1 LVHDDTEDLA
11 AENARLREELRSL
24 KARLSNSPVGSPSSE
39 QVYQSI
45 FRLSPSNITVTR
57 FEDGTYYD
65 VNDTFCRTIDVSRE
79 RALTESSLSLNLW
92 VDRSARDKIK
102 SLLKRDGAY
111 TNVEIDYYTAGG
123 VVLHMLQS
131 AELVTIGDARYII
144 GVSTDITDRKQAEAT
159 LARERERL
167 SVTLQSLS
175 DGVLAVDADRRVE
188 ILNRVAAGFLGVAP
202 TSALGQ
208 PVEGLLRLLDGT
220 SREPVTDVFGTL
232 LEDLDRTSPF
242 VLVAKDGTERMVV
255 VDGAPIATPEGRTGT
270 VLVLRDVTVQLQM
283 EEHLRKASR
292 LESLGILAG
301 GIAHDFNN
309 VLMGIKS
316 NITFARTR
324 DAEEQERQEALE
336 DVEAAVRHAR
346 DLTQQLLT
354 FSRGGTPI
362 RSNASVRE
370 LVEEVTGF
378 ALRGSAIGFEL
389 DLAQDLSAAEVD
401 RSQIS
406 QVIENLVVNAAQAMA
421 EGGSLRVTGDNTVV
435 GDDSPLPLSAG
446 RYVRISVEDTGPGI
460 ADLDLPR
467 IFDPFFSKRP
477 GGTGLGLSIV
487 HSVVK
492 RHDGCVQV
500 QSQVGKGTRFDVYL
514 PASDKAYER
523 RHIGSSTP
531 RFGNERILV
540 MDDDAMVRRSLQRL
554 LKQLG
559 YRVEV
564 VPDGNSAVEVFE
576 RALAQ
581 STPFALVFLDLT
593 VPGGTGGKDAARKL
607 RQLSS
612 TTPIVVSSGYSNDT
626 VMANPQAYGFDA
638 CIAKPHQAEELRQV
652 LDALLGEAQPD

>member
-1 LVHDDTEDLA
+1 MHDDTQELA
-11 AENARLREELRSL
+11 AENARLREELRTL
-24 KARLSNSPVGSPSSE
+24 KARLSDSPRESPSSE

-45 FRLSPSNITVTR
+45 FRLSPSVITVTR

-65 VNDTFCRTIDVSRE
+65 VNDAFCRTSGVARE
-79 RALTESSLSLNLW
+79 QALTESSLSLNLW
-92 VDRSARDKIK
+92 VDSSDRDKVK
-102 SLLKRDGAY
+102 SLLERDGAY
-111 TNVEIDYYTAGG
+111 TNVEIDYCAAGG
-123 VVLHMLQS
+123 DILHTLQS
-131 AELVTIGDARYII
+131 AELVAIGDARYII
-144 GVSTDITDRKQAEAT
+144 AISTDITERKQAEAT

-167 SVTLQSLS
+167 SVTMQSLS
-175 DGVLAVDADRRVE
+175 DGVVAVDANGCVE
-188 ILNRVAAGFLGVAP
+188 ILNRVAAGFLGVDPA
-202 TSALGQ
+202 SALGE
-208 PVEGLLRLLDGT
+208 PVEDLLLLLHGT
-220 SREPVTDVFGTL
+220 SREPVADLFGTL
-232 LEDLDRTSPF
+232 LGSRDRTSPF
-242 VLVAKDGTERMVV
+242 VLVAKDGIERMVV
-255 VDGAPIATPEGRTGT
+255 VDGAPIATPGGTTIGT
-270 VLVLRDVTVQLQM
+270 VLVLRDVTVQLRM

-316 NITFARTR
+316 NIAFARVPEV
-324 DAEEQERQEALE
+324 DEQERQEALE

-362 RSNASVRE
+362 RRNASVRE
-370 LVEEVTGF
+370 LVEEVTGV
-378 ALRGSAIGFEL
+378 ALRGSSLQFEL

-406 QVIENLVVNAAQAMA
+406 QVIESLVVNALQAMP
-421 EGGSLRVTGDNTVV
+421 EGGSLRITGDNTVV
-435 GDDSPLPLSAG
+435 GDDNSLPLSAG
-446 RYVRISVEDTGPGI
+446 PYVRISVEDTGPGI

-492 RHDGCVQV
+492 RHGGCVQV

-523 RHIGSSTP
+523 QRSGSSTP
-531 RFGNERILV
+531 RYGNERILV

-554 LKQLG
+554 LTQLG

-564 VPDGNSAVEVFE
+564 APDGNSAVEAFE
-576 RALAQ
+576 RALTQ
-581 STPFALVFLDLT
+581 SAPFALVFLDLT
-593 VPGGTGGKDAARKL
+593 VPGGAGGKDTARKL
-607 RQLSS
+607 KQLSS
-612 TTPIVVSSGYSNDT
+612 ATPIVVSSGYSNDT
-626 VMANPQAYGFDA
+626 VMASPQDHGFDA
-638 CIAKPHQAEELRQV
+638 CIAKPHQTEELRQV
-652 LDALLGEAQPD
+652 LDAFLGAAQPD